1 MTTFCVKQL
10 IIYIYICAC
19 ASCVFG
25 LVLAHVCTDI
35 GAPSSLVSRAPN
47 IHM

>member
-10 IIYIYICAC
+10 IIYIYICAR

-35 GAPSSLVSRAPN
+35 DAPFSLVSRALT
-47 IHM
+47 IHV